1 MEVRNTDDWASPAVP
16 RVARSP
22 TRGLEDQDP
31 GLLVLLERLAPVLVR
46 DGPKTKEEA
55 AMMVKGK
62 WLEMGLEEKELWRG
76 IASSEFGQKGEIGVK
91 EEERHNTPAKEAKLQ
106 PSADKI
112 FVTKTTKASPVSSP
126 SGQLRNTNSK
136 LKKKRP
142 RTSKMDVSNDG
153 KKPTEAAESVSVTNA
168 NENTMGLRY
177 LMS

>member
-1 MEVRNTDDWASPAVP
+1 MIKECVNYTSK
-16 RVARSP
+16 
-22 TRGLEDQDP
+22 
-31 GLLVLLERLAPVLVR
+31 VR

-76 IASSEFGQKGEIGVK
+76 IASSEFGQKGGIGVK
-91 EEERHNTPAKEAKLQ
+91 EEESHNTPVEEAKLQ

-112 FVTKTTKASPVSSP
+112 FVPKTTKASPVSSP

-142 RTSKMDVSNDG
+142 RTSKTDVSNDS
-153 KKPTEAAESVSVTNA
+153 KKPTESTESVSVGCPFPIQEA
-168 NENTMGLRY
+168 
-177 LMS
+177 